1 MPPAPRHPD
10 RRSADEL
17 VEELREDAADLER
30 DLQGILAQE
39 TAYGEAAQVL
49 EEYGAAL
56 SQIAAGAQDPKAVAI
71 EALSLA
77 KPLAPIG
84 DATDSIRELL
94 KPRTT

>member
-1 MPPAPRHPD
+1 MPSVPRHPD

-30 DLQGILAQE
+30 DLQGIPAHE
-39 TAYGEAAQVL
+39 TVYGEAAQAL

-56 SQIAAGAQDPKAVAI
+56 SHIAAGAQDPQAVAA

-77 KPLAPIG
+77 RPLAPIS
-84 DATDSIRELL
+84 DAIDPIRELL